1 MEHQQGEEESEMTL
15 FLDDDAAAAGN
26 RTLEELVPNLHRQ
39 AERHRSRTHPRAR
52 GPPEAEGNGDLAGGS
67 TGRSPFAS
75 LSYSREKRGESSR
88 DVPKQLWMI

>member
-1 MEHQQGEEESEMTL
+1 VERQQGEEEIERTL
-15 FLDDDAAAAGN
+15 FLDDDAAAGN
-26 RTLEELVPNLHRQ
+26 QTLEELVTNIHRQ

-52 GPPEAEGNGDLAGGS
+52 GPPEAEGNGDLDGGS

-88 DVPKQLWMI
+88 EVPKQLWMI